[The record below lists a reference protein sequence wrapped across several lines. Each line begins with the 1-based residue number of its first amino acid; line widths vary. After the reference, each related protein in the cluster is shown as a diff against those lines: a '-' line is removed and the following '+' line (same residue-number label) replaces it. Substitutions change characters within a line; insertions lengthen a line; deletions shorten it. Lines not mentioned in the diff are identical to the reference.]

1 MTFDEA
7 KHLLWAN
14 RVPGE
19 PHGDLLTEDEGFLP
33 SLRPYRGQLVE
44 KNFHLV
50 MEALFVVGP
59 SLGAPQIDRDVVS
72 HLWTLCHLGRWW
84 GVRPEGMLRRNDL
97 ITEPDVERLQE
108 WIDII
113 ESTTHCF
120 LNGMDPVYAIN
131 QYAQYLMNF
140 EWADNIGF
148 FIPILTSAVAD
159 RELAAT
165 TGAAARAL
173 GRLGPLAR
181 GALPELRRAVTRP
194 YAAGPEIGNA
204 ESWVRD
210 ARAEI
215 ERTIALIEG
224 TTPAE

>member
-14 RVPGE
+14 CVPGE
-19 PHGDLLTEDEGFLP
+19 SHGDLLTEDEGFLP

-72 HLWTLCHLGRWW
+72 HLWTLCRLGRLW
-84 GVRPEGMLRRNDL
+84 GVHRDGMLRRNKL
-97 ITEPDVERLQE
+97 IIEPDVERLE
-108 WIDII
+108 NWIDII
-113 ESTTHCF
+113 ESTTARF
-120 LNGMDPVYAIN
+120 LDGMRPPHAIS
-131 QYAQYLMNF
+131 QYAQYMLEF
-140 EWADNIGF
+140 EWWDNIGF
-148 FIPILTSAVAD
+148 FVPILTSAATDSEFIAD
-159 RELAAT
+159 
-165 TGAAARAL
+165 TGSTRAL
-173 GRLGPLAR
+173 GRLGQLAR
-181 GALPELRRAVTRP
+181 GALPELRRALTGR
-194 YAAGPEIGNA
+194 YAAGSA
-204 ESWVRD
+204 ESWVRE
-210 ARAEI
+210 AREEI

>member
-7 KHLLWAN
+7 KHLLLAN
-14 RVPGE
+14 ISPID
-19 PHGDLLTEDEGFLP
+19 PHGDLLAEDEGFLP

-44 KNFHLV
+44 KNFHVV

-59 SLGAPQIDRDVVS
+59 SLSAPLIDREVVKR
-72 HLWTLCHLGRWW
+72 LWTLCHLGRWW
-84 GVRPEGMLRRNDL
+84 GVRREGMLRRNNL

-120 LNGMDPVYAIN
+120 LEGMDPAGAIN

-140 EWADNIGF
+140 EWTDNIGF
-148 FIPILTSAVAD
+148 FVPILTSAAAD
-159 RELAAT
+159 RDLAGT

-181 GALPELRRAVTRP
+181 SALPALRKALTRP
-194 YAAGPEIGNA
+194 YSAGPEIHNSD
-204 ESWVRD
+204 SWVRE